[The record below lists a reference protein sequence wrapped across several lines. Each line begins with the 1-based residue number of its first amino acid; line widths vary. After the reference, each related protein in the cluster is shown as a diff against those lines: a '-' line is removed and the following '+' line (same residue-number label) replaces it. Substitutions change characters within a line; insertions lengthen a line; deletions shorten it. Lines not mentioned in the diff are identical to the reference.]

1 MISAVRLE
9 TEGSMFTP
17 DDRVAAVAPA
27 AEAVEAAHRN
37 RLKPSYSQH
46 PHQATMPTEE
56 NKEFDDELVD
66 YEEDEETTTDAT
78 KAAEGKDAKK

>member
-1 MISAVRLE
+1 MTSAVRLE
-9 TEGSMFTP
+9 TEGSTFDP

-27 AEAVEAAHRN
+27 AEAIGAPHR
-37 RLKPSYSQH
+37 
-46 PHQATMPTEE
+46 ATMPTDE